1 MGLSVE
7 QLVERVFVEA
17 FPGQSQ
23 QMKGLYRFEVEAM
36 IEPVMVEIGQMIAAS
51 DDYPILQR
59 LITLP
64 ILNSS
69 EIEYS
74 VVVGASIDEGF
85 IFGNTNDYALSL
97 PRLTLSGSPLRVR
110 NQFLEWQIITP
121 NVNASFGVIGV
132 YPPLAS
138 ILDPTAWKDLI
149 RIGNSFSVGDVFAN
163 GVHYAGAM
171 GPFSPGDYVR
181 FQWDANGDL
190 FITQFDANRVVV
202 TLDYPVSG
210 GEVTALSTAG
220 VVFFGDG
227 GQVGIG
233 RIGTGSSTAL
243 TPTQADGFYRVDLG
257 RTYHFLTSTFDNTA
271 TVQFAG
277 VSKPLSYVPQLNPN
291 GTDLRCDTWYYSL
304 EGEQLIL
311 RHGNNS
317 GEALPANSIQL
328 KGNIVPAPGDLPHD
342 YHALAIQKLIDRIR
356 MRASINSKRR

>member
-36 IEPVMVEIGQMIAAS
+36 IEPVMVEIGQMVAAS
-51 DDYPILQR
+51 PDYPILQR
-59 LITLP
+59 FITLP

-74 VVVGASIDEGF
+74 VIVGASIDEGF

-132 YPPLAS
+132 FPSLTT
-138 ILDPTAWKDLI
+138 ILDPTAWKVLL
-149 RIGNSFSVGDVFAN
+149 RIGNSLSVGDLFAN
-163 GVHYAGAM
+163 GVHYAGAF
-171 GPFSPGDYVR
+171 GVNAGDYFR
-181 FQWDANGDL
+181 FQWDTNGDL
-190 FITQFDANRVVV
+190 LIIQSDANRTEIVQ
-202 TLDYPVSG
+202 YPASG
-210 GEVTALSTAG
+210 GEVEALSTAG

-277 VSKPLSYVPQLNPN
+277 VAKPLSYVPQLNPN

-311 RHGNNS
+311 RHGNNA
-317 GEALPANSIQL
+317 GEVLPANSIQL
-328 KGNIVPAPGDLPHD
+328 KGNIIPAPADLPHD
-342 YHALAIQKLIDRIR
+342 YHALVIQKLVDRIR
-356 MRASINSKRR
+356 MRAAINSRRR